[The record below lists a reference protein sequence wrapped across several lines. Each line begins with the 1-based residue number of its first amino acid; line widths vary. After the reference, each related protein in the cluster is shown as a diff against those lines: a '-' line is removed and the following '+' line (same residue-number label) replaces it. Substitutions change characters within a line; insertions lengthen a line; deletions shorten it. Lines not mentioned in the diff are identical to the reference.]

1 MRAALAYARYQV
13 WDRQLVGSCCIAQGA
28 QLGARDDLEGRD
40 GGTGREAHGGG
51 EVCIHMADSSCCS
64 AETNTTL

>member
-1 MRAALAYARYQV
+1 M
-13 WDRQLVGSCCIAQGA
+13 GSCCIAQGA
-28 QLGARDDLEGRD
+28 QLGARDDLEGWD